1 MATEKT
7 PAQRVAEMT
16 PEKRKKVKRVYRIAA
31 AIEALLLVIS
41 ILLACTFYKKA
52 HDSKLLAE
60 NWKVGSPY
68 SVVEMHDRED
78 AMMKNVVRTM
88 FGGGA
93 AMLVGFCAWLA
104 TSPDNRES
112 IYREIRRLDKAEQ
125 AKN

>member
-1 MATEKT
+1 
-7 PAQRVAEMT
+7 MT

-31 AIEALLLVIS
+31 AIEALLLVLTIV
-41 ILLACTFYKKA
+41 IACTFYKKA

-60 NWKVGSPY
+60 NWKVDSPY
-68 SVVEMHDRED
+68 SIVEMYDREE
-78 AMMKNVVRTM
+78 AMMKNVGRTM
-88 FGGGA
+88 VGGGA